1 MGENSKWN
9 NRQRIN
15 FQNIQAAHATQYQK
29 SNIPIKK
36 WAEDLIRHFSKEDTQ
51 MANKHCSL
59 REKWKSKLWWGNISY
74 PSEWPSSK
82 SLQTINA
89 GVGVKKREH
98 SYTASG
104 NANWYSHC
112 GEQCGDSFKKTRN
125 KTTMLLLLLSC
136 FSRVWLFE
144 TLWTAAR
151 QALLSMEFCRQE
163 YWSGLPWPPPRDLPN
178 LGIKS
183 SSPVL
188 QADSLHWATW
198 EAH

>member
-1 MGENSKWN
+1 MHKKCLTSFMIREMQIKWVIMS
-9 NRQRIN
+9 QW
-15 FQNIQAAHATQYQK
+15 T
-29 SNIPIKK
+29 
-36 WAEDLIRHFSKEDTQ
+36 
-51 MANKHCSL
+51 
-59 REKWKSKLWWGNISY
+59 
-74 PSEWPSSK
+74 EWPSSK

-104 NANWYSHC
+104 NANWYSHY
-112 GEQCGDSFKKTRN
+112 GELCGDSFKKTRN
-125 KTTMLLLLLSC
+125 KTTMLLLLLLLSC

-144 TLWTAAR
+144 TLWRAAR

-163 YWSGLPWPPPRDLPN
+163 YWRGLPWPPPRDLSN

-183 SSPVL
+183 RSPVL
-188 QADSLHWATW
+188 QADSLQWATW